1 MAMKPIRI
9 SQLNSYIKR
18 LLQSDPLLGNVS
30 VIGEI
35 SNLKHH
41 GTGHVYFT
49 LKDES
54 SKINCF
60 LSSDTL
66 KDIRFELAEG
76 LEIIADGYIYLYER
90 GGTYSLN
97 IRDIRVEGMGN
108 LSIAFEKLK
117 EKLSA
122 EGLFDERYKKPI
134 PMFPRN
140 IGVITSETG
149 AAVRDIITIIKG
161 RNDVVNVTVF
171 PVLVQGPGA
180 AADIAETIRLVNYKF
195 LHFDTLIV
203 GRGGGSKEEL
213 WAFNEE
219 IVARSIFDSAIPVIS
234 AVGHEIDFSISDFV
248 ADKRA
253 ETPTAAAQIAV
264 PDTRE
269 LRIAIRQYRESLER
283 RMDNQLRMLD
293 LKLRPLSP
301 EQSATV
307 LLHRIQRD
315 RMGCDHRLKELE
327 QQVITAIR
335 TGENRINSIR
345 EQLEAL
351 NPLNIMERGYA
362 AILDGQGILR
372 SSALDFTKDDPLT
385 ARFRDGKVDCI
396 VVESSGEIKWQ

>member
-60 LSSDTL
+60 LNSDTL
-66 KDIRFELAEG
+66 KDIRFELADG

-117 EKLSA
+117 EKLAA
-122 EGLFDERYKKPI
+122 EGLFDEKYKKPI
-134 PMFPRN
+134 PMFPQN

-180 AADIAETIRLVNYKF
+180 AADIAETIRLVNQQF
-195 LHFDTLIV
+195 PHFDTLIV

-219 IVARSIFDSAIPVIS
+219 IVARSIFDSVIPVIS

-253 ETPTAAAQIAV
+253 ETPTAAAQMAV

-269 LRIAIRQYRESLER
+269 LRTALGQYRESLER
-283 RMDNQLRMLD
+283 RLDNQLRMLD

-307 LLHRIQRD
+307 LLHRIQRE
-315 RMGCDHRLKELE
+315 RMGCDNRLKELE
-327 QQVITAIR
+327 QHVITAIR

-351 NPLNIMERGYA
+351 NPLKIMERGYA

-372 SSALDFTKDDPLT
+372 SSASDFTKDDPLT

>member
-253 ETPTAAAQIAV
+253 ETPTAAAQMAV